1 MIYHSIQDLL
11 NLAKEYQIPL
21 WEVVCR
27 ADMEERQVTK
37 EQSFETMHRMYE
49 AMKQADSAY
58 DKDLKSAS
66 GLAGGDGEK
75 LHCYNAAG
83 KNIAGEYIGLVMEKA
98 VKMGESNACMKRIV
112 AAPTAGA
119 CGVIPAVFLAYQEYF
134 RAEEQK
140 MVEAMYLT
148 AGIGA
153 VIAENASIAGASG
166 GCQAEI
172 GSASAMAA
180 AGLAYLQGG
189 DDEQIVNAMAFAL
202 KNMLGLTCDP
212 VCGLVEVPCIK
223 RNSAG
228 AVNAVTSAQM
238 ALAGIC
244 SAIAPDE
251 VIDTMRRIGN
261 ALPACLKETSEGG
274 LATTPS
280 AQEGT
285 RKNGRRTVTMP
296 LDLTQLSQIT
306 EPLLA
311 WYEKNARVLP
321 WRENTDAYRVWV
333 SEIMLQQT
341 RVDTVIPYYE
351 RFLRRFPDVAA
362 LAAGTGAGAFK
373 NVGGAWILF
382 EGAKYAESCTADL

>member
-58 DKDLKSAS
+58 DKNLKSAS

-148 AGIGA
+148 LQTVHFLRVRQEA
-153 VIAENASIAGASG
+153 VRQKSVR
-166 GCQAEI
+166 QA
-172 GSASAMAA
+172 
-180 AGLAYLQGG
+180 
-189 DDEQIVNAMAFAL
+189 
-202 KNMLGLTCDP
+202 
-212 VCGLVEVPCIK
+212 
-223 RNSAG
+223 
-228 AVNAVTSAQM
+228 
-238 ALAGIC
+238 
-244 SAIAPDE
+244 
-251 VIDTMRRIGN
+251 
-261 ALPACLKETSEGG
+261 
-274 LATTPS
+274 
-280 AQEGT
+280 
-285 RKNGRRTVTMP
+285 
-296 LDLTQLSQIT
+296 
-306 EPLLA
+306 
-311 WYEKNARVLP
+311 P
-321 WRENTDAYRVWV
+321 WRRQGLP
-333 SEIMLQQT
+333 IC
-341 RVDTVIPYYE
+341 R
-351 RFLRRFPDVAA
+351 AA
-362 LAAGTGAGAFK
+362 TMNRLSMP
-373 NVGGAWILF
+373 WH
-382 EGAKYAESCTADL
+382 SP

>member
-49 AMKQADSAY
+49 AMKQADRAY

-172 GSASAMAA
+172 GTASAMAA
-180 AGLAYLQGG
+180 GALAYLQGA
-189 DDEQIVNAMAFAL
+189 DNEQIMQAATFAL
-202 KNMLGLTCDP
+202 KNMLGLACDP
-212 VCGLVEVPCIK
+212 VGGLVEVPCVK
-223 RNSAG
+223 RNVAG
-228 AVNAVTSAQM
+228 VVNAISSAQL
-238 ALAGIC
+238 ALAGIT
-244 SAIAPDE
+244 SVITPDDT
-251 VIDTMRRIGN
+251 IDSMRRIGN
-261 ALPACLKETSEGG
+261 DLPSCLKETSKGG
-274 LATTPS
+274 LAVTES
-280 AQEGT
+280 A
-285 RKNGRRTVTMP
+285 RK
-296 LDLTQLSQIT
+296 
-306 EPLLA
+306 
-311 WYEKNARVLP
+311 
-321 WRENTDAYRVWV
+321 
-333 SEIMLQQT
+333 IM
-341 RVDTVIPYYE
+341 E
-351 RFLRRFPDVAA
+351 RFKAPQ
-362 LAAGTGAGAFK
+362 
-373 NVGGAWILF
+373 I
-382 EGAKYAESCTADL
+382 